1 MFEASVGGGIPLIRP
16 LIFCLAGNEVQS
28 INGILNGTT
37 NFILTKMIYENLTFE
52 EALKIAQDNGYAEK
66 DPTADVEGID
76 ACRKISILSSLA
88 SNSWIDPEK
97 VHTEGITHITLED
110 VAYAGNCECVIK
122 LISTME
128 KLDDGRYYI
137 VVSPAIVS
145 KESQLAAIDGVFN
158 GALVSGDNVG
168 DVVFYGQGAGKLAT
182 ASAVVGDIV
191 DCANH
196 DANRRKIGWNEE
208 NKDLVAD
215 YREVPNRYYIR
226 LKVEDPDLAQNEIR
240 SSFGDIYLL
249 ARSGA
254 FNTELAFLTS
264 EFTENEVREK
274 IDGLTSAKLK
284 SFIRV
289 ARC

>member
-1 MFEASVGGGIPLIRP
+1 HSLISNEISSVLGI
-16 LIFCLAGNEVQS
+16 V
-28 INGILNGTT
+28 NGTT
-37 NFILTKMIYENLTFE
+37 NYMLTRMDEDGMPYDAVLA
-52 EALKIAQDNGYAEK
+52 EAQAKGFAEA

-97 VHTEGITHITLED
+97 VHTEGITRITLED

-196 DANRRKIGWNEE
+196 DTERRKIGWNEE

-264 EFTENEVREK
+264 EFTENEVRAK